1 MHLPLVVWPHSTCLV
16 SAAVPV
22 SLAVAPHL
30 GATQQGKTL
39 VMWLVN
45 SKKFP
50 LRWVRRHYENTAPNH
65 SALKQYPRTWPLFS
79 QAYINARCMVDF
91 FLS

>member
-1 MHLPLVVWPHSTCLV
+1 MHLPLVVWPHSNCLK
-16 SAAVPV
+16 SAAIPV

-50 LRWVRRHYENTAPNH
+50 LHWVQRHCENAAPNH
-65 SALKQYPRTWPLFS
+65 SALKQYPCTWPLFS
-79 QAYINARCMVDF
+79 QAYVNARCMVDF
-91 FLS
+91 LLS